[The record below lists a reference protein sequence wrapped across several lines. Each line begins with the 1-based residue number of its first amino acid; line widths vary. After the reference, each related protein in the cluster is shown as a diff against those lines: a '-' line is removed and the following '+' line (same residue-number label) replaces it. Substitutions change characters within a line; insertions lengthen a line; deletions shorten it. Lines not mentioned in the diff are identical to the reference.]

1 MSRYKFFILLLSL
14 FSSLAVQA
22 EVRTL
27 EQARDIA
34 YDFMESRVMTKAS
47 SLNLE
52 MVYDGEEI
60 LTRSA
65 LTPAYYVFN
74 NESGPGFVII
84 SGEDSV
90 CPVLGFSDSHNFKAD
105 RMPSNLRWWLRHV
118 KRQVTAAREAGLSG
132 AVRTASV
139 GRDVVKYETALWD
152 QTKPYN
158 AQCPMDG
165 KERSVTGCGPT
176 AIAIAMRY
184 REWPASG
191 KGSIPDYEVDV
202 YDGNYEYVIGT
213 KSFPGRTLGQEYDWK
228 NMPLTD
234 GAATASN
241 WNTYQK
247 EQVARLMADIGAA
260 AKADYS
266 FEGTGIYDEDVPPAL
281 KTYFG
286 YESVDVKFKED
297 WYTNKVLYSDSQWLQ
312 MAKDE
317 LENGPAVFAGSDDAG
332 GGHMF
337 VLDGYTDS
345 DYFSVN
351 WGWGGYSNGYYK
363 LNALEPADQGV
374 GANMGSYNDYQSLIV
389 NFKKGAS
396 SSPDPE
402 PDPEPEPEKS
412 LDEMVS
418 LKYSNGTREL
428 TIIIT
433 GEVSVTHLIS
443 GDGGTKSS
451 QAYSESLSSESL
463 VFVLEKDSVERTH
476 RFVFESGTQSRTV
489 EFTVGKEE
497 QK

>member
-1 MSRYKFFILLLSL
+1 MDMSRYKFFILLFSL
-14 FSSLAVQA
+14 FSSMAVQA
-22 EVRTL
+22 EERTL

-74 NESGPGFVII
+74 NEAGPGFVIV

-90 CPVLGFSDSHNFKAD
+90 CPILGFSDSHNFKAD

-118 KRQVTAAREAGLSG
+118 KRQVTAARETGLSG

-139 GRDVVKYETALWD
+139 GRDVVKYETAQWD
-152 QTKPYN
+152 QTEPYN

-176 AIAIAMRY
+176 AIAIAMRW
-184 REWPASG
+184 REWPLAG
-191 KGSIPDYEVDV
+191 TGTIPDYEVNV
-202 YDGNYEYVIGT
+202 YDDNYEYVIGT
-213 KSFPGRTLGQEYDWK
+213 KSFKGRTLGKEYDWSS
-228 NMPLTD
+228 MPLTD
-234 GAATASN
+234 GYYGT
-241 WNTYQK
+241 WTTYQE
-247 EQVARLMADIGAA
+247 EQVARLIADIGAA
-260 AKADYS
+260 TLADYS
-266 FEGTGIYDEDVPPAL
+266 SQATGIFDDDVPPAL
-281 KTYFG
+281 NTYFG
-286 YESVDVKFKED
+286 YESVEVRFKED
-297 WYTNKVLYSDSQWLQ
+297 WYTGRTLYTDSQWLK

-317 LENGPAVFAGSDDAG
+317 LANGPAVFAGTDDE

-363 LNALEPADQGV
+363 IDALEPSEQGV
-374 GANMGSYNDYQSLIV
+374 GANMGSYNEMQSLIV
-389 NFKKGAS
+389 NFKKGTS

-402 PDPEPEPEKS
+402 PEPEPEPEKS

-428 TIIIT
+428 TITIT

-443 GDGGTKSS
+443 GDGDTKSS
-451 QAYSESLSSESL
+451 QAYSESLSSESR

-489 EFTVGKEE
+489 DFIVGKEE
-497 QK
+497 QL

>member
-22 EVRTL
+22 EERTL
-27 EQARDIA
+27 EQAREIA

-74 NESGPGFVII
+74 NESGPGFVIV

-118 KRQVTAAREAGLSG
+118 KRQVTAAREAGLGG

-152 QTKPYN
+152 QTEPYN
-158 AQCPMDG
+158 AQCPLDG

-176 AIAIAMRY
+176 AIAIAMRW
-184 REWPASG
+184 REWPLAG
-191 KGSIPDYEVDV
+191 TGTIPDYEVNV
-202 YDGNYEYVIGT
+202 YDENYENIIDT
-213 KSFPGRTLGQEYDWK
+213 KSFPGRTLGKKYDWS

-234 GAATASN
+234 GYYGT
-241 WNTYQK
+241 WTTYQE
-247 EQVARLMADIGAA
+247 EQVARLIADIGAA
-260 AKADYS
+260 TLADYS
-266 FEGTGIYDEDVPPAL
+266 SEATGIHDEDVPPAL
-281 KTYFG
+281 NTYFG
-286 YESVDVKFKED
+286 YESVDVRFKED
-297 WYTNKVLYSDSQWLQ
+297 WYTDRVLYTDSQWLQ

-363 LNALEPADQGV
+363 LNALEPEDQGV
-374 GANMGSYNDYQSLIV
+374 GANMGSYNNYQSLIV

-402 PDPEPEPEKS
+402 PEPEVP
-412 LDEMVS
+412 LDELVS
-418 LKYSNGTREL
+418 LKYVNKTREL
-428 TIIIT
+428 VVTVT
-433 GEVSVTHLIS
+433 GEVNMTYLIS
-443 GDGGTKSS
+443 GAGDTKAT
-451 QAYSESLSSESL
+451 QVRSEEL
-463 VFVLEKDSVERTH
+463 VSDSRTFILEKDSVEKTH
-476 RFVFESGTQSRTV
+476 RFVFENGTQSRTV

>member
-27 EQARDIA
+27 EQAREIA

-52 MVYDGEEI
+52 MVYDGGEI

-118 KRQVTAAREAGLSG
+118 KRQVTAAREAGLGG

-152 QTKPYN
+152 QTEPYN

-176 AIAIAMRY
+176 AIAIAMRW
-184 REWPASG
+184 REWPLAG
-191 KGSIPDYEVDV
+191 TGTIPDYKVNV
-202 YDGNYEYVIGT
+202 YDENYENVIGT
-213 KSFPGRTLGQEYDWK
+213 KSFPGRTLGKKYDWS

-234 GAATASN
+234 GYYGT
-241 WNTYQK
+241 WTTYQE
-247 EQVARLMADIGAA
+247 EQVARLIADIGAA
-260 AKADYS
+260 TLADYS
-266 FEGTGIYDEDVPPAL
+266 SEATGILDDDVPPAL
-281 KTYFG
+281 NEYFG
-286 YESVDVKFKED
+286 YESVDVRFKED
-297 WYTNKVLYSDSQWLQ
+297 WNTDKVLYTDSQWLQ

-332 GGHMF
+332 EGHMF

-363 LNALEPADQGV
+363 LNALEPEDQGV

-402 PDPEPEPEKS
+402 PEPEVP
-412 LDEMVS
+412 LDELVS
-418 LKYSNGTREL
+418 LKYVNKTREL
-428 TIIIT
+428 VVTVT
-433 GEVSVTHLIS
+433 GEVNMTYLIS
-443 GDGGTKSS
+443 GAGDTKAT
-451 QAYSESLSSESL
+451 QVRSEEL
-463 VFVLEKDSVERTH
+463 VSDSRTFILEKDSVEKTH
-476 RFVFESGTQSRTV
+476 RFVFENGTQSRTV